1 MRHDNLISNHPRA
14 RQLLALVV
22 AVSAR
27 VTSSGGIAMAVER
40 SDRHRQPNTADVA
53 ALNKLEAD
61 FHLAGST
68 QNIGLLMSLFAED
81 GTFVG
86 GPGNLTYVGR
96 TAVGNGFL
104 LTGAYLKGND
114 WAGLTPSYR
123 IKIKILNGHQAT

>member
-1 MRHDNLISNHPRA
+1 MRHDNLISNHRRA
-14 RQLLALVV
+14 RKLLVLVV
-22 AVSAR
+22 AVTAL
-27 VTSSGGIAMAVER
+27 VTASSSIAMAVEGN
-40 SDRHRQPNTADVA
+40 DRREQPNTADVA

-68 QNIGLLMSLFAED
+68 QDIGLLMSLFAED

-104 LTGAYLKGND
+104 KTGAYLK
-114 WAGLTPSYR
+114 
-123 IKIKILNGHQAT
+123 